1 MKISLVNCIV
11 SNADILNMI
20 EEYVIVKGL
29 KITSIEINEFITIN
43 GVYKKM
49 VDIPFKAILGIGNI
63 NNNIINIKIM
73 NVYAGRLGIFTPVK
87 NIVLKNLLKDFSV
100 NGLNVDKD
108 TLIVDL
114 NLITKVIPYV
124 YFNLIAIT
132 PVKDALEI
140 KLGELIYA
148 PSKETE
154 SFGKKSNESKAKPI
168 KVEDNYSK
176 ARQNLNKKVDNKY
189 TVIIE
194 YAMIIPDM
202 IVLFWRLL
210 RDKRVSIKIKLL
222 IGGIIAYLAS
232 PIDIVP
238 DFIPFVGEIDD
249 VAIAFFGLQ
258 KIINEVPTEIVLE
271 NWQGEDDII
280 KKVNEAVEYIYKF
293 VGGPNVA
300 KILALLPRLAKKPK
314 DKQKAEEKLA
324 MEKL

>member
-1 MKISLVNCIV
+1 MKISSVNCIV
-11 SNADILNMI
+11 SELDILNMI

-29 KITSIEINEFITIN
+29 KITSLEINEFVTIN

-63 NNNIINIKIM
+63 RNNIINIKIM
-73 NVYAGRLGIFTPVK
+73 NVYAGKLGIFTPVK
-87 NIVLKNLLKDFSV
+87 NLVLKNLLKDFSV

-124 YFNLIAIT
+124 YFKLIAIT
-132 PVKDALEI
+132 PVKGSLEI
-140 KLGELIYA
+140 KIEELIYA
-148 PSKETE
+148 PSKEAE
-154 SFGKKSNESKAKPI
+154 SFGKKSNEVKAKTI
-168 KVEDNYSK
+168 KVQDNYSI
-176 ARQNLNKKVDNKY
+176 ARQNLNKKMDNKY
-189 TVIIE
+189 TVILE

-210 RDKRVSIKIKLL
+210 KDKRVSIKIKLL

-232 PIDIVP
+232 PIDILP
-238 DFIPFVGEIDD
+238 DFIPFVGQIDD

-258 KIINEVPTEIVLE
+258 KIMNEVPTGVVLE
-271 NWQGEDDII
+271 NWQGGDDII
-280 KKVNEAVEYIYKF
+280 KKVNEAVDYIYKF

-300 KILALLPRLAKKPK
+300 KILAFLPNLSRKPN
-314 DKQKAEEKLA
+314 DKGEEEEKLA
-324 MEKL
+324 EEKQ